1 MVFER
6 MGEGND
12 KVKERR
18 KSDDGGKGKSV
29 F

>member
-1 MVFER
+1 MVFEK

-12 KVKERR
+12 KGKERR
-18 KSDDGGKGKSV
+18 KSDYGGKGKSV